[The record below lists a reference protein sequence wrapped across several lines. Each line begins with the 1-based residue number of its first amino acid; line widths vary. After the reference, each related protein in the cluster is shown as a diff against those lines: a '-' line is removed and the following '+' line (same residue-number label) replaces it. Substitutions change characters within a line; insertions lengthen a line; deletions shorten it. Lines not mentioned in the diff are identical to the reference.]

1 MFGAVGGSRICGARQ
16 RARIMFDICMR
27 EGRAAFSS
35 VETTEYEFALFR
47 FVIFFFCIYPCKAI
61 SNMFLVTPMSRAFYG
76 RLQISFTF
84 GFLVL

>member
-47 FVIFFFCIYPCKAI
+47 FVIFFFAYILVKQYPIC
-61 SNMFLVTPMSRAFYG
+61 FL
-76 RLQISFTF
+76 
-84 GFLVL
+84 